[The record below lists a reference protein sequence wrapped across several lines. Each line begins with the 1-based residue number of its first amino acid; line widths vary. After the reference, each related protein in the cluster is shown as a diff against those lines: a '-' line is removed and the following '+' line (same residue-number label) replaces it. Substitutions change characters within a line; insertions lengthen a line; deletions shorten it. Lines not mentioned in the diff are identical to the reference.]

1 MKLLDLSEMFDEIF
15 KNADGAIKKAM
26 PNQIQGQMP
35 VMQKELD
42 STKNNNRQ
50 NWNNDNVTKKLF
62 KLFKLYVCIYA
73 FNISAKK
80 LVVV

>member
-1 MKLLDLSEMFDEIF
+1 VKLLDLSEVFDEIF

-26 PNQIQGQMP
+26 PSQIQGQMP

-50 NWNNDNVTKKLF
+50 NWNNDNVTKKTF
-62 KLFKLYVCIYA
+62 
-73 FNISAKK
+73 
-80 LVVV
+80 